1 MRLVYT
7 ADREAAVSTLVH
19 SAASFLVLVVEGAAV
34 LIDHDA
40 ILVQRF
46 KAAAVKLFCEK
57 PGRVA

>member
-34 LIDHDA
+34 LIDLDA
-40 ILVQRF
+40 YLVQR
-46 KAAAVKLFCEK
+46 
-57 PGRVA
+57 